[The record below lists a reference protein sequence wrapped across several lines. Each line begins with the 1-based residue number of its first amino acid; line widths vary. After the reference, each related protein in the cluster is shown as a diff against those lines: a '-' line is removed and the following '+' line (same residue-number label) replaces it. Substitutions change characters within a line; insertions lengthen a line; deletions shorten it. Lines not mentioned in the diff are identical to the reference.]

1 MTYVYDNFIVNINEI
16 LNYLRVYLDNMKV
29 NDTLKKY
36 AELKIIDVKKNISTY
51 LKKLDFIDL
60 GRLSVDIGLEI
71 LYYDSQLEENI
82 NNKYY
87 NKLYSLIIKY
97 LINLQNFTNN
107 KYNLLLNKY

>member
-1 MTYVYDNFIVNINEI
+1 
-16 LNYLRVYLDNMKV
+16 MKV

-87 NKLYSLIIKY
+87 NKLYSLIIKF

>member
-1 MTYVYDNFIVNINEI
+1 MKYEYDIFIVNINEI
-16 LNYLRVYLDNMKV
+16 LNYLRVYLDSMKI

-71 LYYDSQLEENI
+71 LYYDCQLEENI

-87 NKLYSLIIKY
+87 NKLYSLIIKF